1 MKSYAIIGFGCAGYH
16 AAKAIRKNDPDGKIV
31 VYSDTA
37 DPPFNPMLS
46 TYYASDMLSLEG
58 TFPFGSMDEIV
69 KDLQLELRSETKA
82 AHVDAA
88 RREIELADGKR
99 EPFDSI
105 LVATGASAIV
115 PASLTE
121 NAGRYF
127 LMRTLEDAQNLR
139 NYIEKENVKTA
150 VVIGASM
157 AGIKTA
163 EIFYR
168 KGIPT
173 TLIDGA
179 SGLFPLAAYPDV
191 AEMIQEK
198 LNDLGIKQIYDAQV
212 AAIRPNT
219 VELSDGRT
227 LEADCI
233 CLCIGVH
240 ANIQLVANTKAVE
253 GTEVKIGKGI
263 IVDEQ
268 MQTNVPGIF
277 AAGDCCEGK
286 NLQTGE
292 TSVIGLWA
300 NASAQGECAGK
311 NMAGK
316 TAFYYGN
323 ILHNITHFM
332 DMDFISLGDITLPGE
347 HRCFAGKDFF
357 VEVCM
362 DADQLNSM
370 NIFGQYRISGI
381 LKSHLTKRLLHG
393 DDNLTPAQKGMLL
406 AEGLPAELIN
416 LLGDKKS

>member
-1 MKSYAIIGFGCAGYH
+1 MKNYAIIGFGCAGYH
-16 AAKAIRKNDPDGKIV
+16 AAKAIRKNDADGRIV
-31 VYSDTA
+31 VYSDTPN
-37 DPPFNPMLS
+37 PPFNPMLS
-46 TYYASDMLSLEG
+46 TYYASDALTLEG
-58 TFPFGSMDEIV
+58 TFPFGSMEEIV
-69 KDLQLELRSETKA
+69 KDLQLELRSETTVT
-82 AHVDAA
+82 HVDAA
-88 RREIELADGKR
+88 TKEIELADGAK
-99 EPFDSI
+99 EHFDSI
-105 LVATGASAIV
+105 LVATGASAVV

-121 NAGRYF
+121 NAGRFF

-139 NYIEKENVKTA
+139 QYIEKENVKSA

-163 EIFYR
+163 EIFYQ

-179 SGLFPLAAYPDV
+179 SCLFPLAAYPDV
-191 AEMIQEK
+191 ARMIQAK
-198 LNDLGIKQIYDAQV
+198 LNDLKIAQIYNAQV
-212 AAIRPNT
+212 AAIRENA
-219 VELSDGRT
+219 VVLSDGRT

-240 ANIQLVANTKAVE
+240 ANIRLVANTKTVE
-253 GTEVKIGKGI
+253 GTEIKISKGI

-277 AAGDCCEGK
+277 AAGDCCEGN

-300 NASAQGECAGK
+300 NAGAQGECAGK
-311 NMAGK
+311 NMAGRS
-316 TAFYYGN
+316 AVYYGN

-347 HRCFAGKDFF
+347 HRRFAGKDFF
-357 VEVCM
+357 VEVCT
-362 DADQLNSM
+362 DAGRLNSI

-381 LKSHLTKRLLHG
+381 LKSHLTKRLLSG
-393 DDNLTPAQKGMLL
+393 NSDLTPAQRGMLL

-416 LLGDKKS
+416 LLGDKES

>member
-1 MKSYAIIGFGCAGYH
+1 MRLNSVIVLLW
-16 AAKAIRKNDPDGKIV
+16 NDLAV
-31 VYSDTA
+31 LLM
-37 DPPFNPMLS
+37 FL
-46 TYYASDMLSLEG
+46 L
-58 TFPFGSMDEIV
+58 FP
-69 KDLQLELRSETKA
+69 
-82 AHVDAA
+82 
-88 RREIELADGKR
+88 
-99 EPFDSI
+99 
-105 LVATGASAIV
+105 
-115 PASLTE
+115 
-121 NAGRYF
+121 
-127 LMRTLEDAQNLR
+127 
-139 NYIEKENVKTA
+139 
-150 VVIGASM
+150 
-157 AGIKTA
+157 KTA

-173 TLIDGA
+173 TLVDGA

-191 AEMIQEK
+191 AAMMQAK
-198 LNDLGIKQIYDAQV
+198 LNDLKIAQIYNAQV
-212 AAIRPNT
+212 AAIRSNT

-253 GTEVKIGKGI
+253 GTEIKIGKGI
-263 IVDEQ
+263 IVNEQ

-300 NASAQGECAGK
+300 NAGAQGECAGK

-316 TAFYYGN
+316 EAVYYGN

-347 HRCFAGKDFF
+347 HRRFTGKDFL

-362 DADQLNSM
+362 DAGRLNSI

-381 LKSHLTKRLLHG
+381 LKSHLTKRLLQ
-393 DDNLTPAQKGMLL
+393 DENNLTPAQRGMLL

-416 LLGDKKS
+416 LLGDKES